1 MSRSTTIVLLPKHAR
16 CTIVMD
22 TDTIH
27 ASVSII
33 HLAGM
38 LELFALASL
47 RAFLDENLLVKDNR
61 KR

>member
-27 ASVSII
+27 ASVSIT
-33 HLAGM
+33 HFARM

-47 RAFLDENLLVKDNR
+47 RAFLDENLLVKDSR

>member
-1 MSRSTTIVLLPKHAR
+1 MSRSTTIVLLLKYTW

-27 ASVSII
+27 ASVSIT
-33 HLAGM
+33 HLASI
-38 LELFALASL
+38 LEPFALASL
-47 RAFLDENLLVKDNR
+47 RAFLDENLLVKDSR

>member
-1 MSRSTTIVLLPKHAR
+1 
-16 CTIVMD
+16 MD

-47 RAFLDENLLVKDNR
+47 RAFLDEDLLVKDSR